1 MELVGR
7 FDDIVPGSFGMDGG
21 ITLIACLFDLI
32 AAVGDD
38 RDFAGLNFRSCA
50 RRVGAVPVP
59 RD

>member
-1 MELVGR
+1 MELVGG
-7 FDDIVPGSFGMDGG
+7 FDDIITGSLDVDGG
-21 ITLIACLFDLI
+21 VTLVAGLLDLI

-38 RDFAGLNFRSCA
+38 RYFAGLNFCSCA